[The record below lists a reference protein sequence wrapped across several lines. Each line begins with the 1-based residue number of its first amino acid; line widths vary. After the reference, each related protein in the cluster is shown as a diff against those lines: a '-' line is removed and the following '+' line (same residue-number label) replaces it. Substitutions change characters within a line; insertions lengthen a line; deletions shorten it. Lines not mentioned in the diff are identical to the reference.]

1 MSKRLFTAGADVACR
16 DKCLG
21 SAALGAS
28 MQQGRGLCAGSEPG
42 SALPPVRAAPQ
53 PQSCSLIAHLPSSH
67 TAAQGKAGKDQS
79 RALYPALSGYE
90 KPSQLLFPSSGG
102 PWSVLRFPRGS
113 SKPQQRGWPREG
125 SEPSLVVPPQM
136 KSCPRGPGCCGEGLV
151 GENRR
156 DPAKAR
162 WCV

>member
-79 RALYPALSGYE
+79 RTLYPALSGYE

-113 SKPQQRGWPREG
+113 SKPQQRGWPREPG
-125 SEPSLVVPPQM
+125 GLRAITCGATANEVMSP
-136 KSCPRGPGCCGEGLV
+136 GPGVLWGGF
-151 GENRR
+151 GGGK
-156 DPAKAR
+156 PP
-162 WCV
+162 